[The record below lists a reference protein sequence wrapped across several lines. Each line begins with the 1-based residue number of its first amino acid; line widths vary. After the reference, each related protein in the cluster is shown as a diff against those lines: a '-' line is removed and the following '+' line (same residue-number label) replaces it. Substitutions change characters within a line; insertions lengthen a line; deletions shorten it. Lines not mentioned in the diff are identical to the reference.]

1 MDATEH
7 IEEAELLR
15 RFRIDYLQALELQD
29 YVRIN
34 TVIVPRFWEHF
45 AKYYHEYE
53 KNWKDLSVSHLP
65 VHLTIDPKEKRRA
78 ELGWIEQVLRGQIDL
93 SVSRASFPLG

>member
-1 MDATEH
+1 MDAPEN
-7 IEEAELLR
+7 ISEADLLR
-15 RFRIDYLQALELQD
+15 RFRIEYLQALELRD

-53 KNWKDLSVSHLP
+53 KSWKGLSVSHLR
-65 VHLTIDPKEKRRA
+65 VHLMVDPKEKRQA
-78 ELGWIEQVLRGQIDL
+78 ELGWIDQVLKGQIDL
-93 SVSRASFPLG
+93 TL